1 MCNQLSKYCLL
12 IAFLSLVQIA
22 KAQDNINELSQKS
35 PLMIKLYSGNRERN
49 LEEGILSLHNLTL
62 RIEPRLIS
70 ENSAYQ
76 GWKFQVSEWTATVM
90 SRGDGGISIM
100 VSQPILRMKTFPKAK
115 KGDLFIIKIQGI
127 YFIDSE
133 GNKGEFTESELE
145 SLIGGNEI
153 TVPYL

>member
-1 MCNQLSKYCLL
+1 MPNQLSKYCLL
-12 IAFLSLVQIA
+12 IAFLFLLQIA
-22 KAQDNINELSQKS
+22 KAQDNIYELSQES

-76 GWKFQVSEWTATVM
+76 GWKFQVSEWTATVV
-90 SRGDGGISIM
+90 SGGVDGISIM
-100 VSQPILRMKTFPKAK
+100 VGQPILRMTKSPKAK
-115 KGDLFIIKIQGI
+115 KGDLLIIKIQGV
-127 YFIDSE
+127 YFIDSK
-133 GNKGEFTESELE
+133 GNKGEFKESELE
-145 SLIGGNEI
+145 SLIGGNDI